1 MEVLLDTCGI
11 LWSVLE
17 PENLSQRAR
26 EVLAD
31 DNTEVSVS
39 PLSCAEIACL
49 VERGRVELDQHWK
62 PWFNH
67 FIRHNDWQ
75 VIDVDLSIIQEAY
88 SLPGDFHR
96 DPADRILTATARVR
110 GLGII
115 TGDSKLIAYPHV
127 ETIW

>member
-115 TGDSKLIAYPHV
+115 TGDSKLISYPHV